1 VSALSDGE
9 VLELHRVL
17 VETPSVS
24 GSEAGI
30 ATLVAD
36 FLGGRGQAVTRLGN
50 SLLALSGSG
59 PLLLLDSHLDTVPPG
74 MGWSTEPFAATRV
87 GDRVQGLGANDAKAS
102 VAAMTAAFLAL
113 SRDHLPITLGL
124 ALVAS
129 EETTS
134 QGTRDVLEHLEG
146 AGLPLRGAVF
156 GEPTELDL
164 AVAQKGLLVLELVA
178 RGSARHAG
186 HPPCPGEESAVR
198 LLARDLSALAEV
210 DLRPD
215 DPHLGRATLE
225 PTLLRAGTAR
235 NVVPAEA
242 VATVDGRTTPA
253 LAPADIVARLRA
265 ALASEVRVVS
275 DRLGPRA
282 TPETSALLRAA
293 RLAHPGARQYGSP
306 TLSDWALLPAST
318 PAIKVGPGSSSR
330 SHKPDEYVHE
340 AEVLEGARFYARLC
354 RAFAAEVA

>member
-1 VSALSDGE
+1 MEHGALRR
-9 VLELHRVL
+9 H
-17 VETPSVS
+17 P
-24 GSEAGI
+24 
-30 ATLVAD
+30 
-36 FLGGRGQAVTRLGN
+36 
-50 SLLALSGSG
+50 
-59 PLLLLDSHLDTVPPG
+59 
-74 MGWSTEPFAATRV
+74 V

-113 SRDHLPITLGL
+113 SRDPLPITLGL

-134 QGTRDVLEHLEG
+134 QGTRDVLVHLEG
-146 AGLPLRGAVF
+146 AGVPVRGAVF

-198 LLARDLSALAEV
+198 LLARDLSALAGV

-215 DPHLGRATLE
+215 DPHLGPATLE
-225 PTLLRAGTAR
+225 PTLVRAGTAR

-253 LAPADIVARLRA
+253 LAPAEIVARPARRPGQRGARGLRPSGPKGHSGDERA
-265 ALASEVRVVS
+265 AARGASRPPRGSPVRLPHPV
-275 DRLGPRA
+275 RLGAAPPLDARDQGG
-282 TPETSALLRAA
+282 A
-293 RLAHPGARQYGSP
+293 RL
-306 TLSDWALLPAST
+306 LVALPQAGR
-318 PAIKVGPGSSSR
+318 V
-330 SHKPDEYVHE
+330 
-340 AEVLEGARFYARLC
+340 
-354 RAFAAEVA
+354 RA